1 MVFGSWFLVNIARG
15 SPVGA
20 IFGSPANRTIGKTAL
35 IRVWFGT
42 KIVIWDFW
50 NFKVP
55 FFAHFHEITM
65 NFRITMTSLLS
76 YPNTNFDSLTKS
88 DEMVIFN
95 YYFVLSVKNYTKN
108 TRSLK
113 KIDKNWKKSWK
124 TVDFFW
130 KLLLILGKTAL
141 NRGIAVFSAVCKP
154 H

>member
-1 MVFGSWFLVNIARG
+1 
-15 SPVGA
+15 
-20 IFGSPANRTIGKTAL
+20 
-35 IRVWFGT
+35 
-42 KIVIWDFW
+42 
-50 NFKVP
+50 
-55 FFAHFHEITM
+55 
-65 NFRITMTSLLS
+65 MTSLLS

-95 YYFVLSVKNYTKN
+95 YYFVLSVKNYTKI

-141 NRGIAVFSAVCKP
+141 NLGIAVFSAVCKP